1 MIKITNKSHI
11 LYGNIYKLIGETELH
26 YIVKLDRGD
35 EIRLDKI
42 DCEKMEGYNEWV

>member
-1 MIKITNKSHI
+1 MIKITNKTHI

-35 EIRLDKI
+35 EIRLDKL
-42 DCEKMEGYNEWV
+42 DCERMEAENE

>member
-1 MIKITNKSHI
+1 MIKITNNTHI

-35 EIRLDKI
+35 EIRLDKL
-42 DCEKMEGYNEWV
+42 DCERMEAENE

>member
-1 MIKITNKSHI
+1 MIKITNKTHI
-11 LYGNIYKLIGETELH
+11 LYGNIYQLIGETELH

-42 DCEKMEGYNEWV
+42 DCERMEGNNE